1 MRMDEVRRGQKVRI
15 VAITNQLARD
25 QAIRFGIVEGT
36 VLSCEEIIRSG
47 PVVIRSNR
55 QDIAIGRRLARQI
68 AVEPVA

>member
-15 VAITNQLARD
+15 VSITNQMAKV
-25 QAIRFGIVEGT
+25 QAIRFGIGEGT
-36 VLSCEEIIRSG
+36 VLSCEEIIPSG

-55 QDIAIGRRLARQI
+55 QEIAIGRRLAREI